1 MTLCV
6 QYTLILQVAIVTGGG
21 QGLGEGVAKM
31 LSDNGAATVVIFDM
45 DEDKGQAVAKS
56 LRNGLY
62 CKVDVSS
69 EESVKAGFQMVA
81 STCGQLDIMVNCAGI
96 VGPNA
101 LKTED
106 VETAK
111 FDKVYE
117 GTRIVPTIVPYLE
130 WMWL

>member
-1 MTLCV
+1 MLCV
-6 QYTLILQVAIVTGGG
+6 YTLILQVAIVTGGG